1 MDYMK
6 DQSLLICELLFS
18 DKWTMSVQLLLILA
32 VLLCSQKT
40 RFLFCFYVVK
50 KKKRKNVASGRK

>member
-6 DQSLLICELLFS
+6 VQSLIICELLFS
-18 DKWTMSVQLLLILA
+18 DKWAMSVQLLLILA

-40 RFLFCFYVVK
+40 RFLFCFCVKNK
-50 KKKRKNVASGRK
+50 KKKSGGFR